1 MTKTRRTAGFSLL
14 EVAIAMAILGIV
26 LAMIYM
32 TLFSS
37 SAEYEA
43 NAKRAWIIHQGR
55 VALDE
60 MVEDV
65 RQSNRFSLTPLTPP
79 ATMISFKKVKKPL
92 ADGTAQY
99 TANWITYRTMKAD
112 KATSNVTDPV
122 TGISH
127 KVGGAVWV
135 DANNNTVDTDDYRL
149 VRIDPN
155 LGDDGMTYTTR
166 IMCNYLKPDPDGFKI
181 TQTSVSVD
189 GSLQWQVKISLT
201 LVFTDVKNRQLEQT
215 LETTVFLRNS
225 Q

>member
-1 MTKTRRTAGFSLL
+1 MSAERSIPNTRSSRSWSGSSGYRRATRMPLSTSAASFRASNMMKTRRTAGFSLV

-112 KATSNVTDPV
+112 
-122 TGISH
+122 
-127 KVGGAVWV
+127 
-135 DANNNTVDTDDYRL
+135 
-149 VRIDPN
+149 
-155 LGDDGMTYTTR
+155 
-166 IMCNYLKPDPDGFKI
+166 
-181 TQTSVSVD
+181 
-189 GSLQWQVKISLT
+189 
-201 LVFTDVKNRQLEQT
+201 
-215 LETTVFLRNS
+215 
-225 Q
+225 